1 LNLIRVM
8 PAKGQDMQRSYY
20 IARLIGPVLCTV
32 GIAMLVNPE
41 TYRQIAHQFLLTP
54 AFLYVTGVLLLTAG
68 LAILNAHPLWT
79 PDWRSL
85 VTLIGWMATAAGVWR
100 ILAPQYIPFVGG
112 AIIAHEHFFIGVG
125 VVLLAAG
132 GFLSFKG
139 YVSSAGAVELETQH
153 E

>member
-1 LNLIRVM
+1 M
-8 PAKGQDMQRSYY
+8 PAKGQDMQKSYY

-41 TYRQIAHQFLLTP
+41 TYRQIAHQFLATS
-54 AFLYVTGVLLLTAG
+54 AFLYITGVLLLTAG
-68 LAILNAHPLWT
+68 LTILNAHPLWT

-85 VTLIGWMATAAGVWR
+85 VTLLGWMATIAGVWR

-112 AIIAHEHFFIGVG
+112 GLIAHEHFFIVVG
-125 VVLLAAG
+125 VVLVAAG
-132 GFLSFKG
+132 GFLTFKG
-139 YVSSAGAVELETQH
+139 YVSSAGAIELETQH